1 MKKLLLLSIV
11 TFLSLGLVAQSV
23 YKMRVVKTD
32 GQEIFFNTS
41 DVDYVDFS
49 YYEESEPEENKISV
63 FLAIKFCF
71 GSNHFI

>member
-1 MKKLLLLSIV
+1 MKKLLLLSVV

-23 YKMRVVKTD
+23 CKMRVVKKD

-49 YYEESEPEENKISV
+49 YQ
-63 FLAIKFCF
+63 
-71 GSNHFI
+71 

>member
-32 GQEIFFNTS
+32 GQEIFF
-41 DVDYVDFS
+41 
-49 YYEESEPEENKISV
+49 
-63 FLAIKFCF
+63 
-71 GSNHFI
+71 